1 MQTVAKSEES
11 EALKKALRAER
22 LRFAHLLADAAG
34 MVKRGERPC
43 RSCDG
48 HGCAGC
54 TGYDHWVR
62 ISQGL

>member
-11 EALKKALRAER
+11 EALKKALRAEW

-54 TGYDHWVR
+54 VDDDHWVW
-62 ISQGL
+62 IGQEL